1 MDRLA
6 HLNPPQRLA
15 ATTLSGP
22 LLVLAGAGTGK
33 TRVITYRMAELIRSG
48 IVPNRILSVT
58 FTNKAAREMKER
70 TANLLGKKIKAKPM
84 VSTFHSFCVKVLRR
98 EIEALGYPKKFAI
111 YDRGDQESAARRAL
125 REIKISDKQMKP
137 GDLINRISRWKM
149 AGVSPAFASDN
160 VDNDSDFLAA
170 VAYRKYQTFLKSSGA
185 VDFDDLLLLT
195 IDLFDQ
201 FPEVLKRVQGAFDH
215 IQIDEYQDTNG
226 VQFRLIEQL
235 VEPHNNLCVV
245 GDDDQ
250 SIYGWRGADV
260 AHILNFHQ
268 HFEGTQVVR
277 LEDNY
282 RCTDRILEIAN
293 RLVKN
298 NPGRHDKKLIPHK
311 MSGPGVRYF
320 KYQDETVEAES
331 VVKEIAYLIKEL
343 GAQPRE
349 FAVLFRTNEQP
360 RPLESE
366 FRRQVIPYVIVGG
379 QSFFDRR
386 ETRDLMAYLKILAN
400 PADEIS
406 MRRII
411 NTPARG
417 IGTTTSQKLLERAI
431 RDGRTFWDG
440 MKSRPDDLKLPTRAA
455 TAVDGFVEQMDKFR
469 NAAEANPGQLGEI
482 VERMVDEIRYDDEI
496 DRQYSEEDQRTA
508 RRASVREL
516 IDSVYDYVKRAE
528 EPSLSDYLEQS
539 ALTDRVDESD
549 KDNQLAGNSVKLMTI
564 HASKGLEFPRVYMVG
579 MEEGLLPHK
588 RSVEGTAAMVSEE
601 RRLAYVGVTRAQDY
615 LTLSR
620 AMARRK
626 FGKMKVAHPSRFLK
640 EMFEAPPT
648 EAVSISAAAPPLIT
662 HMSDVESTETTS
674 ESADSEAPTMINPVS
689 DDSNAGSTNTSES
702 NVHDNDP
709 PVVEEENYV
718 PAPATNIVET
728 NTTEIN
734 TVETDSDVP
743 SDTSVDSAVIE
754 PQSAS
759 PEPQTTTVE
768 NGNEPDATT
777 TEDSPPD
784 VAFTESIPDATE
796 SATTTD
802 DDPGVVNE
810 TSNVDSSEVRLDT
823 PHPVVRPHESTDD
836 TPPLNSGSDP
846 TFDASDDAAQ
856 PPVAQ

>member
-1 MDRLA
+1 MERLA

-15 ATTLSGP
+15 ATTLAGP

-48 IVPNRILSVT
+48 IAPNRILSVT

-70 TANLLGKKIKAKPM
+70 TSELLGKKTRAKPM

-125 REIKISDKQMKP
+125 REIKVSDKQMKP

-149 AGVSPAFASDN
+149 GGVSPTFASDN
-160 VDNDSDFLAA
+160 VENDSDFLAA
-170 VAYRKYQTFLKSSGA
+170 VAYRKYQNFLRSSGA

-201 FPEVLKRVQGAFDH
+201 FPDVLSRVQGAFDH
-215 IQIDEYQDTNG
+215 LQIDEYQDTNG
-226 VQFRLIEQL
+226 VQFRLVQQL

-260 AHILNFHQ
+260 SHILNFHQ
-268 HFEGTQVVR
+268 HFEGTKVVR

-293 RLVKN
+293 RLVRN

-331 VVKEIAYLIKEL
+331 IVREIAYLIKEL
-343 GAQPRE
+343 DAQPRD

-366 FRRQVIPYVIVGG
+366 FRRQLVPYIVVGG

-386 ETRDLMAYLKILAN
+386 ETRDLMAYLKVLAN
-400 PADEIS
+400 PSDEVS

-417 IGTTTSQKLLERAI
+417 IGTTTSQKLLERAV
-431 RDGRTFWDG
+431 RDGQTFWTG
-440 MKSRPDDLKLPTRAA
+440 MKNRPADLKLPTRAA
-455 TAVDGFVEQMDKFR
+455 TSVDAFVNLIQRYR
-469 NAAEANPGQLGEI
+469 NAVQQDPEALGETI
-482 VERMVDEIRYDDEI
+482 ESLVDAIRYDDEI
-496 DRQYSEEDQRTA
+496 DRQYSEDDQRVA

-516 IDSVYDYVKRAE
+516 IDSVYDYTRRAD
-528 EPSLSDYLEQS
+528 EPSLTEYLQES
-539 ALTDRVDESD
+539 ALTDQVDESD
-549 KDNQLAGNSVKLMTI
+549 KDDQLAGNSVKLMTL
-564 HASKGLEFPRVYMVG
+564 HASKGLEFPRVYLVG
-579 MEEGLLPHK
+579 MEEGLLPHR
-588 RSVEGTAAMVSEE
+588 RSIEGTSAQIAEE
-601 RRLAYVGVTRAQDY
+601 RRLAYVGITRAQDY

-626 FGKMKVAHPSRFLK
+626 FGKTRPAQPSRFLR
-640 EMFEAPPT
+640 EMFEAPPNINDT
-648 EAVSISAAAPPLIT
+648 DDSSATPQPVEEISVA
-662 HMSDVESTETTS
+662 S
-674 ESADSEAPTMINPVS
+674 ESLSIA
-689 DDSNAGSTNTSES
+689 ES
-702 NVHDNDP
+702 GDL
-709 PVVEEENYV
+709 
-718 PAPATNIVET
+718 
-728 NTTEIN
+728 
-734 TVETDSDVP
+734 
-743 SDTSVDSAVIE
+743 
-754 PQSAS
+754 Q
-759 PEPQTTTVE
+759 
-768 NGNEPDATT
+768 
-777 TEDSPPD
+777 
-784 VAFTESIPDATE
+784 
-796 SATTTD
+796 
-802 DDPGVVNE
+802 
-810 TSNVDSSEVRLDT
+810 
-823 PHPVVRPHESTDD
+823 
-836 TPPLNSGSDP
+836 
-846 TFDASDDAAQ
+846 
-856 PPVAQ
+856 